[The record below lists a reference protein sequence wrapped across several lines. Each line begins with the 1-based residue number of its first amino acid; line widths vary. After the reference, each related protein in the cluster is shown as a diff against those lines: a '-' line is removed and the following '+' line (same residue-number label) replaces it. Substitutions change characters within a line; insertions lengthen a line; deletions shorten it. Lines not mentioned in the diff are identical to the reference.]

1 MHQADRP
8 NSLGDLGS
16 ALYEPI
22 HQQGNRNPRRGDG
35 CMDGELRTKPLNSHQ
50 DVYDR
55 IKKKQKRGYEKQCKK
70 KYFNNIY
77 WITLSIVYDLLQNA
91 MNNTSKNT

>member
-8 NSLGDLGS
+8 NPLGDMGP
-16 ALYEPI
+16 ALYELI
-22 HQQGNRNPRRGDG
+22 HRQGTRNSTGGDG

-55 IKKKQKRGYEKQCKK
+55 IKKTKK
-70 KYFNNIY
+70 GLWK
-77 WITLSIVYDLLQNA
+77 T
-91 MNNTSKNT
+91 M

>member
-8 NSLGDLGS
+8 NPLGDMGP

-22 HQQGNRNPRRGDG
+22 QRQGTRNPTGGDG
-35 CMDGELRTKPLNSHQ
+35 CMNGELRTKPFNSHQ
-50 DVYDR
+50 DLYDR
-55 IKKKQKRGYEKQCKK
+55 IKNKQKRGYGKQCKK

-77 WITLSIVYDLLQNA
+77 WITLCIIYDLFQNV
-91 MNNTSKNT
+91 MNNIK

>member
-8 NSLGDLGS
+8 NPLGNMGP

-22 HQQGNRNPRRGDG
+22 HRQGTRNPTGGDG

-55 IKKKQKRGYEKQCKK
+55 IRNKQKRFME
-70 KYFNNIY
+70 NNVKRNILITFIGLLYVSYMIY
-77 WITLSIVYDLLQNA
+77 SR
-91 MNNTSKNT
+91 M

>member
-8 NSLGDLGS
+8 NPLRNMGP

-22 HQQGNRNPRRGDG
+22 HRQGTRNPRGGAG
-35 CMDGELRTKPLNSHQ
+35 CMDGGLRTQPLELNQ

-55 IKKKQKRGYEKQCKK
+55 IKKTKKGYGKQCKK

-77 WITLSIVYDLLQNA
+77 WITLCIVSDLLQNVI
-91 MNNTSKNT
+91 NNIK